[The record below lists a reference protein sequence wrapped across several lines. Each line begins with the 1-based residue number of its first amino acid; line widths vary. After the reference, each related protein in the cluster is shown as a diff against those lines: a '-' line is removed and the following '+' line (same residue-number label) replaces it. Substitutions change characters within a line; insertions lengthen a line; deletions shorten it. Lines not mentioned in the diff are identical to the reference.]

1 MYYST
6 EAESNG
12 NGLTIYNKKKTIREL
27 GKYYQKCFDAFGGNV
42 NREYMVFKGKP
53 DKKTF
58 LGFYVLENGKLKKK
72 KSILWEI

>member
-12 NGLTIYNKKKTIREL
+12 SGLAIYSKEKTIREL
-27 GKYYQKCFDAFGGNV
+27 GKYYQKNLEVFGGNP
-42 NREYMVFKGKP
+42 NQEYMVFKGKP

-72 KSILWEI
+72 SILWEI